1 MNKKD
6 YGDLKKM
13 LFRDYA
19 AENPSEE
26 CLVAFYTGLTWFEA
40 ALNDENIDDSLN
52 EFIPLRVENE
62 YLRRDLEKLH
72 NIEDEYLEMKRL
84 YNGMKA
90 KLANNM
96 HLSNSEL
103 KEIKKEAEYNNL
115 MSKIKELQIFK
126 DLYYS
131 LLVEKYE
138 ANK

>member
-6 YGDLKKM
+6 HGDLKKM

-115 MSKIKELQIFK
+115 TSKIKELQVYK